1 MRKIMLTI
9 FAISLLAMPA
19 LAVQL
24 YTFDWNSGTG
34 ADYLGCFDNDCT
46 VELGVGYNHAGSA
59 GDGLKITKNTNMTDG
74 VAQAF
79 LAAIWN
85 LEAGDEVTVSI
96 WRYDMGSSMPYFRL
110 WAHYNDALV
119 NDAAAGRGQDM
130 ETNDGNM
137 QGDNSFGL
145 QTGWEQSSHTW
156 TVAEGHTGIV
166 IDGTV
171 YGDYGANIYVDDI
184 VIAAPD
190 HADVRLPH
198 EIYSGGVVTPV
209 EIHTWT
215 AVKAIFQ

>member
-24 YTFDWNSGTG
+24 YTFDWNSGTD
-34 ADYLGCFDNDCT
+34 ADYLGCFDNDISVDVDGAHNRT
-46 VELGVGYNHAGSA
+46 GSA
-59 GDGLKITKNTNMTDG
+59 GSGLQLTKNTPITDG

-85 LEAGDEVTVSI
+85 LEAGDEVTVSV
-96 WRYDMGSSMPYFRL
+96 WRYDMGSAMPYFRL
-110 WAHYNDALV
+110 WSHYNDALV

-130 ETNDGNM
+130 EANDGNM
-137 QGDNSFGL
+137 QGDNNFGL

-156 TVAEGHTGIV
+156 TIEAGHTGIV
-166 IDGTV
+166 IDATV
-171 YGDYGANIYVDDI
+171 YGNYGSVILVDDI

-209 EIHTWT
+209 ETHSWS